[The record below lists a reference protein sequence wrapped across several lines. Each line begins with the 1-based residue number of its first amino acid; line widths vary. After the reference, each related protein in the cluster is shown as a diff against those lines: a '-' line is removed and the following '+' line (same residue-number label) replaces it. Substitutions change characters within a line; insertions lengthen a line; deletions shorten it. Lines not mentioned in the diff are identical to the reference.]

1 MGDKM
6 KIGIIGCPVSGK
18 TTVFEALTRS
28 LSNMAGKTEHRIGTL
43 QVPDSRVDVLSR
55 MYNPRKTIYAQIEY
69 LLPGK
74 SLAKKD
80 TGKEQTA
87 WSQVRDCDAII
98 LVVRNVMGMGG
109 EAPQQLSDFQTI
121 NQELILSD
129 LIVVE
134 KRLERLETDKKR
146 GKKIDMEELSLIT
159 QCLKQLENEIPL
171 RKISEL
177 ASAPA
182 LRGFAFMSAKPIMVL
197 FNNADDD
204 DTMPDIPA
212 VTSAEHCM
220 VIKAK
225 LEQELIRMTEEEARE
240 FLIEFNITASATDR
254 VIQMSYSLLGLM
266 SFFTV
271 GEDEVR
277 AWTIY
282 RGTSALDA
290 AEVIHSDIKKGFIR
304 AEIISYNDL
313 MDAGTQA
320 EARKRGTFRLE
331 GKTYEVQDG
340 DIINFRFNV

>member
-1 MGDKM
+1 M
-6 KIGIIGCPVSGK
+6 KIGIIGCPGSGK

-28 LSNMAGKTEHRIGTL
+28 LSNTAGKAEPRIGTL
-43 QVPDSRVDVLSR
+43 QVPDSRVDVLSQ
-55 MYNPRKTIYAQIEY
+55 MYHPRKTIYAQIEY

-74 SLAKKD
+74 SLAKKEA
-80 TGKEQTA
+80 GKEQTA

-98 LVVRNVMGMGG
+98 LVVRNVTGMGG
-109 EAPQQLSDFQTI
+109 DAPQQLSDFQTI
-121 NQELILSD
+121 NQDLILSD
-129 LIVVE
+129 LVVVE
-134 KRLERLETDKKR
+134 KRQERLETDKKR

-159 QCLKQLENEIPL
+159 QCLKHLENEMPL
-171 RKISEL
+171 RKLPDL
-177 ASAPA
+177 AGAPV
-182 LRGFAFMSAKPIMVL
+182 LRGYAFMSAKPMMVL

-204 DTMPDIPA
+204 DIMPDIPA
-212 VTSAEHCM
+212 ITSAEHCM

-225 LEQELIRMTEEEARE
+225 LEQELIRMTEDEARE
-240 FLIEFNITASATDR
+240 FLTEFNITASATDR

-277 AWTIY
+277 AWTIH

-304 AEIISYNDL
+304 AETISYKDL
-313 MDAGTQA
+313 MDAGNQA

>member
-1 MGDKM
+1 
-6 KIGIIGCPVSGK
+6 
-18 TTVFEALTRS
+18 
-28 LSNMAGKTEHRIGTL
+28 
-43 QVPDSRVDVLSR
+43 
-55 MYNPRKTIYAQIEY
+55 
-69 LLPGK
+69 
-74 SLAKKD
+74 
-80 TGKEQTA
+80 
-87 WSQVRDCDAII
+87 
-98 LVVRNVMGMGG
+98 MGG
-109 EAPQQLSDFQTI
+109 EVPQQLSDFQTI

-129 LIVVE
+129 LVVVE

-146 GKKIDMEELSLIT
+146 GKKIDLEELSLIT
-159 QCLKQLENEIPL
+159 QCLKHLENEVPL
-171 RKISEL
+171 RKRPEL
-177 ASAPA
+177 AAAPA
-182 LRGFAFMSAKPIMVL
+182 LRGFAFMSAKPMMVL

-204 DTMPDIPA
+204 DAMPDISA
-212 VTSAEHCM
+212 VTSTEPCM

-240 FLIEFNITASATDR
+240 FLAEFNITATATDR

-277 AWTIY
+277 AWTIR
-282 RGTSALDA
+282 RGTSAMDA

-304 AEIISYNDL
+304 AETISYKDL
-313 MDAGTQA
+313 MDAGNQA

>member
-1 MGDKM
+1 M
-6 KIGIIGCPVSGK
+6 KIGIIGCPGSGK

-28 LSNMAGKTEHRIGTL
+28 LSQPAGKAEPRIGTL
-43 QVPDSRVDVLSR
+43 QVPDARVDALHR
-55 MYNPRKTIYAQIEY
+55 MYLPRKTIYAQIEY
-69 LLPGK
+69 FLPGK
-74 SLAKKD
+74 SPAKKD
-80 TGKEQTA
+80 AGKEQSA

-98 LVVRNVMGMGG
+98 LVIRNFTGMGG
-109 EAPQQLSDFQTI
+109 ELPRQVFEFQSI
-121 NQELILSD
+121 NQELMLSD
-129 LIVVE
+129 QVVVE

-146 GKKIDMEELSLIT
+146 GKKTDMEELTLIT
-159 QCLKQLENEIPL
+159 QCLKHLENEIPL
-171 RKISEL
+171 RKIPEL
-177 ASAPA
+177 AEAPA
-182 LRGFAFMSAKPIMVL
+182 LRGFAFMSAKPMMVL

-204 DTMPDIPA
+204 DAMPDLPG
-212 VTSAEHCM
+212 VVSAEQCM

-225 LEQELIRMTEEEARE
+225 LEQELIRMSEEEARE
-240 FLIEFNITASATDR
+240 FLAEFNIEASAMDR

-277 AWTIY
+277 AWTIH

-304 AEIISYNDL
+304 AETISYTDL
-313 MDAGTQA
+313 MAAGNQA

-331 GKTYEVQDG
+331 GKTYVVQDG

>member
-1 MGDKM
+1 M
-6 KIGIIGCPVSGK
+6 KIGIIGCPGSGK

-28 LSNMAGKTEHRIGTL
+28 LSNTSGKAETRIGTL
-43 QVPDSRVDVLSR
+43 QVPDSRVDVLSQI
-55 MYNPRKTIYAQIEY
+55 YNPRKTIYAQIEY

-80 TGKEQTA
+80 AGKDQAT

-98 LVVRNVMGMGG
+98 LVVRNVTGMGG
-109 EAPQQLSDFQTI
+109 EAPRPLFDFQTI

-129 LIVVE
+129 LVVVE

-146 GKKIDMEELSLIT
+146 GKKIDMEELSLLT
-159 QCLKQLENEIPL
+159 QSLKHLENEIPL
-171 RKISEL
+171 RKVPEL
-177 ASAPA
+177 AVAPA
-182 LRGFAFMSAKPIMVL
+182 LRGFAFMSAKPMMVL

-204 DTMPDIPA
+204 DAMPDIP
-212 VTSAEHCM
+212 AEHCM

-225 LEQELIRMTEEEARE
+225 LEQELIRMTEEEAMD
-240 FLIEFNITASATDR
+240 FLAEFNISASATDR
-254 VIQMSYSLLGLM
+254 VIQMSYNLQGLM

-277 AWTIY
+277 AWTIR

-304 AEIISYNDL
+304 AEIISYKDL
-313 MDAGTQA
+313 MDAGNQA

-331 GKTYEVQDG
+331 GKTYEIQDG

>member
-1 MGDKM
+1 VD
-6 KIGIIGCPVSGK
+6 
-18 TTVFEALTRS
+18 R
-28 LSNMAGKTEHRIGTL
+28 LS
-43 QVPDSRVDVLSR
+43 Q
-55 MYNPRKTIYAQIEY
+55 MYRPRKTIYAQIEY

-80 TGKEQTA
+80 TGKEQAA

-109 EAPQQLSDFQTI
+109 EVPQQLTDFQTI
-121 NQELILSD
+121 NQDLILSD
-129 LIVVE
+129 LVVVE
-134 KRLERLETDKKR
+134 KRLERLEADKKR
-146 GKKIDMEELSLIT
+146 GKKIDIEELSLVR
-159 QCLKQLENEIPL
+159 QCLKHLENELPL
-171 RKISEL
+171 RKMPEL
-177 ASAPA
+177 AASPV
-182 LRGFAFMSAKPIMVL
+182 LRGFAFMSAKPMMVL

-204 DTMPDIPA
+204 DAMPDIPA
-212 VTSAEHCM
+212 ITSSEYCM

-225 LEQELIRMTEEEARE
+225 LEQELIRMSEEEARE
-240 FLIEFNITASATDR
+240 FLTEFNITASATDR

-277 AWTIY
+277 AWTI
-282 RGTSALDA
+282 RKGTSAVDA

-304 AEIISYNDL
+304 AEIISYADL
-313 MDAGTQA
+313 MDAGNQA

>member
-1 MGDKM
+1 M
-6 KIGIIGCPVSGK
+6 KIGIIGCPGSGK

-28 LSNMAGKTEHRIGTL
+28 LSNMAGKAEPRIGTL
-43 QVPDSRVDVLSR
+43 QVPDSRVDVLSQ

-159 QCLKQLENEIPL
+159 KCLKQLENEIPL
-171 RKISEL
+171 RKMPEL
-177 ASAPA
+177 ASAPV

-277 AWTIY
+277 AWTIH

-304 AEIISYNDL
+304 AEIISYKDL
-313 MDAGTQA
+313 MEAGNQA

>member
-1 MGDKM
+1 
-6 KIGIIGCPVSGK
+6 
-18 TTVFEALTRS
+18 
-28 LSNMAGKTEHRIGTL
+28 
-43 QVPDSRVDVLSR
+43 
-55 MYNPRKTIYAQIEY
+55 
-69 LLPGK
+69 
-74 SLAKKD
+74 
-80 TGKEQTA
+80 
-87 WSQVRDCDAII
+87 
-98 LVVRNVMGMGG
+98 MGG

-146 GKKIDMEELSLIT
+146 GKKIDLEELSLIT
-159 QCLKQLENEIPL
+159 RCLKQLENEIPL
-171 RKISEL
+171 RKMPEL
-177 ASAPA
+177 ASAPV

-277 AWTIY
+277 AWTIHM
-282 RGTSALDA
+282 GTSALDA

-304 AEIISYNDL
+304 AEIISYKDL
-313 MDAGTQA
+313 MDAGNQA

>member
-1 MGDKM
+1 M
-6 KIGIIGCPVSGK
+6 
-18 TTVFEALTRS
+18 
-28 LSNMAGKTEHRIGTL
+28 
-43 QVPDSRVDVLSR
+43 
-55 MYNPRKTIYAQIEY
+55 
-69 LLPGK
+69 
-74 SLAKKD
+74 
-80 TGKEQTA
+80 
-87 WSQVRDCDAII
+87 
-98 LVVRNVMGMGG
+98 
-109 EAPQQLSDFQTI
+109 
-121 NQELILSD
+121 
-129 LIVVE
+129 VE

-146 GKKIDMEELSLIT
+146 GKKIDAEELSLIT
-159 QCLKQLENEIPL
+159 QCLKHLENEVPL
-171 RKISEL
+171 RKMPEL
-177 ASAPA
+177 AVAPA
-182 LRGFAFMSAKPIMVL
+182 LRGFAFMSAKPMMVL

-204 DTMPDIPA
+204 DAMPDIPA

-225 LEQELIRMTEEEARE
+225 LEQELIRMTEDEARD
-240 FLIEFNITASATDR
+240 FLTEFNITAAATDR

-277 AWTIY
+277 AWTIR

-304 AEIISYNDL
+304 AEIISYKDL
-313 MDAGTQA
+313 MDAGNQA

>member
-1 MGDKM
+1 M
-6 KIGIIGCPVSGK
+6 KLGIIGCPGSGK

-28 LSNMAGKTEHRIGTL
+28 LPAISAKAESRIGTL
-43 QVPDSRVDVLSR
+43 QVPDYRVDRLSQIYR
-55 MYNPRKTIYAQIEY
+55 PRKTVYAQIEY

-74 SLAKKD
+74 SLIKKD
-80 TGKEQTA
+80 VVKEQTA

-98 LVVRNVMGMGG
+98 LVIRNVMGMGG
-109 EAPQQLSDFQTI
+109 ESPQILSDFQKLD
-121 NQELILSD
+121 QELMISD
-129 LIVVE
+129 LVTVE
-134 KRLERLETDKKR
+134 KRIERLENDKKR
-146 GKKIDMEELSLIT
+146 GKKIDPEELLLIT
-159 QCLKQLENEIPL
+159 QCLKQLEDEMPL
-171 RKISEL
+171 RKIPAL
-177 ASAPA
+177 ATAPL
-182 LRGFAFMSAKPIMVL
+182 LRGFAFMSAKPLMVL

-204 DTMPDIPA
+204 DCLPDMPII
-212 VTSAEHCM
+212 TTREHCM

-225 LEQELIRMTEEEARE
+225 LEQELNRMTEEEARE
-240 FLIEFNITASATDR
+240 FLAEFNITASATDR
-254 VIQMSYSLLGLM
+254 VIQMSYNLLGLM

-277 AWTIY
+277 AWTIR
-282 RGTSALDA
+282 RGTSAFDA

-313 MDAGTQA
+313 MDAGNQA